1 MTARPSRSAFG
12 GRAPLLALAAAIL
25 ATGSTIAA
33 AVPAA
38 AQVPRALLEREPT
51 VAVTS
56 HEGTFGGAR
65 VPYRAIVEEHLLE
78 GPDGASDASLVT
90 IAYVRD
96 DVDDPSERPVVF
108 AFNGGPGAS
117 SSPLHMDG
125 LGPRLRTSDGTV
137 ENPHSIL
144 DAADLVFID
153 PVGTGFSR
161 PWTTE
166 IGEERYWN
174 TSGDAASVK
183 RAIDLWLEKH
193 DRLASPRY
201 LAGESYGT
209 TRIGVLLENHEE
221 ADFDGVI
228 LVALADRGE
237 TCDLMRQV
245 VQLPTMATSAWYHE
259 RVPRAGRNVEEVY
272 REAVEFARTEYLPAL
287 VQGAGLPD
295 AERRRVAERTSG
307 MIGLPADVVEDADL
321 RLSKDDW
328 MLNVLRDRG
337 LRTGMLD
344 TRVTAE
350 RDTTRTGGLADPALG
365 GGRLEIGTEMLAP
378 AIVPGTSE
386 AERATRLEE
395 RELST
400 LERYL
405 REDLG
410 FETLETYRSLN
421 LDING
426 AWEHEEIRGTAA
438 SLAAAMEARPEMR
451 LFWTAGFY
459 DLTTPAYAAEFA
471 FDQAGVPADRTTAAI
486 VAGPHAVFSEEENRR
501 ELGATLRGW
510 LATGEEER

>member
-1 MTARPSRSAFG
+1 MTARPSRSVLR
-12 GRAPLLALAAAIL
+12 GRATLLTLAASIL
-25 ATGSTIAA
+25 ATGSTLAA

-56 HEGTFGGAR
+56 HEGTFGGER

-96 DVDDPSERPVVF
+96 DVDEPSERPVVF

-183 RAIDLWLEKH
+183 RVIDLWLEKH
-193 DRLASPRY
+193 ERLDAPRY

-209 TRIGVLLENHEE
+209 TRIGVMLANHEE
-221 ADFDGVI
+221 VELDGVI
-228 LVALADRGE
+228 LVALAGSGE

-259 RVPRAGRNVEEVY
+259 RVPRAGRSVEEVY

-287 VQGAGLPD
+287 VQGASLPD
-295 AERRRVAERTSG
+295 AERRRVAEETSG
-307 MIGLPADVVEDADL
+307 LIGLPADVIEDADL

-337 LRTGMLD
+337 LRTGRLD

-378 AIVPGTSE
+378 AIVPGTPE
-386 AERATRLEE
+386 AERAARLEE

-438 SLAAAMEARPEMR
+438 SLAAAMEARPELR

-501 ELGATLRGW
+501 ELGATLRDW
-510 LATGEEER
+510 LATGGEER